1 MDEPTSSRQADQK
14 QWREKFLTE
23 ILQSE
28 SKKSSHYNVLS
39 SEQYLEL
46 VEQVE
51 DAEKSEKKTPLQQR
65 RWKRF
70 AVLKIGDVK
79 KLIARSEGN
88 IKYYLPSDELY
99 DVIDAAHVAVGH
111 GGRDRML
118 AETSKKYANITKE
131 MIGLYLSMCSV
142 CHQKKT
148 KKKRGLVSKPI
159 LHSEMKSKCQVDLI
173 DFQTQSDGN
182 FKFIMVY
189 QDHLTKFVLLRAL
202 QSKRATEVAYHLND
216 IFLTIGAPCILQ
228 SDNGREFVNNVISE
242 LASLWPELKIV
253 HGKPRHSQS
262 QGSVERANQDIE
274 NMIGSWMKDN
284 VSTKWSEG
292 LRYVQFMKNR
302 AYHSGIKQSP
312 YKALFG
318 IEPRVGLSTS
328 SLPQEIINDIQDE
341 DDLRKVIEDDGNVN
355 LREDS
360 DDNVAEVSNQEKVSS
375 SENDIHKARTT
386 AAENLVKQAKKMKA
400 TSDKSHPP
408 ANIGDNVTIPIPDV
422 DKGKGDLRNIIGVI
436 LQKNDEGFY
445 KVGTKHGVLQKLYCR
460 FYFFLLNYLSIFLEH

>member
-1 MDEPTSSRQADQK
+1 M
-14 QWREKFLTE
+14 
-23 ILQSE
+23 
-28 SKKSSHYNVLS
+28 
-39 SEQYLEL
+39 
-46 VEQVE
+46 
-51 DAEKSEKKTPLQQR
+51 
-65 RWKRF
+65 
-70 AVLKIGDVK
+70 
-79 KLIARSEGN
+79 
-88 IKYYLPSDELY
+88 
-99 DVIDAAHVAVGH
+99 
-111 GGRDRML
+111 
-118 AETSKKYANITKE
+118 
-131 MIGLYLSMCSV
+131 
-142 CHQKKT
+142 
-148 KKKRGLVSKPI
+148 
-159 LHSEMKSKCQVDLI
+159 
-173 DFQTQSDGN
+173 
-182 FKFIMVY
+182 
-189 QDHLTKFVLLRAL
+189 
-202 QSKRATEVAYHLND
+202 AYHLND

-242 LASLWPELKIV
+242 LANLWPELKIL

-328 SLPQEIINDIQDE
+328 TLPQEIINDIQDE
-341 DDLRKVIEDDGNVN
+341 DDLRKVIEDDRNVN
-355 LREDS
+355 LTEDS

-386 AAENLVKQAKKMKA
+386 AAENLVKQAIKMKA
-400 TSDKSHPP
+400 TSDKSHAP

-460 FYFFLLNYLSIFLEH
+460 FYFFLLNYLSIFLVH

>member
-1 MDEPTSSRQADQK
+1 MEEPTSSRQADQK
-14 QWREKFLTE
+14 QWREKFLAE
-23 ILQSE
+23 ILE
-28 SKKSSHYNVLS
+28 CENKKSSHYNVLS
-39 SEQYLEL
+39 SEQYLQL
-46 VEQVE
+46 VKQVE
-51 DAEKSEKKTPLQQR
+51 DAEKSEKRTPLQQR
-65 RWKRF
+65 RLKRF

-88 IKYYLPSDELY
+88 IKYYLSSDELY

-131 MIGLYLSMCSV
+131 MICLYLSMCSV
-142 CHQKKT
+142 CHEKKT

-159 LHSEMKSKCQVDLI
+159 LHSEMNSRCQVDLI
-173 DFQTQSDGN
+173 DFQTQPDGN

-228 SDNGREFVNNVISE
+228 SDNGREFVNHVISE
-242 LASLWPELKIV
+242 LVSLWPELKIV

-274 NMIGSWMKDN
+274 NMIGSWLKDN
-284 VSTKWSEG
+284 DSTKWSEG

-318 IEPRVGLSTS
+318 MEPRVGLSTS

-341 DDLRKVIEDDGNVN
+341 DDLRQAIDVDCDIN
-355 LREDS
+355 LTEHS
-360 DDNVAEVSNQEKVSS
+360 DDNDKEISNHDNQDEVLSC
-375 SENDIHKARTT
+375 ENDIQKARKT
-386 AAENLVKQAKKMKA
+386 AAESLVKQAKKMKA
-400 TSDKSHPP
+400 TSDRSHPP

-436 LQKNDEGFY
+436 IQTNDEGFY
-445 KVGTKHGVLQKLYCR
+445 KIGTKHGVLQKLYCR
-460 FYFFLLNYLSIFLEH
+460 FCFFLLNYLLL

>member
-1 MDEPTSSRQADQK
+1 
-14 QWREKFLTE
+14 
-23 ILQSE
+23 
-28 SKKSSHYNVLS
+28 
-39 SEQYLEL
+39 
-46 VEQVE
+46 
-51 DAEKSEKKTPLQQR
+51 
-65 RWKRF
+65 
-70 AVLKIGDVK
+70 
-79 KLIARSEGN
+79 
-88 IKYYLPSDELY
+88 
-99 DVIDAAHVAVGH
+99 
-111 GGRDRML
+111 
-118 AETSKKYANITKE
+118 
-131 MIGLYLSMCSV
+131 MCSV
-142 CHQKKT
+142 CHEKKT

-159 LHSEMKSKCQVDLI
+159 LHSEMNSRCQVDLI
-173 DFQTQSDGN
+173 DFQTQPDGN

-228 SDNGREFVNNVISE
+228 SDNGREFVNHVISE
-242 LASLWPELKIV
+242 LVSLWPELKIV

-284 VSTKWSEG
+284 DSTKWSEG

-318 IEPRVGLSTS
+318 MEPRVGLSTS

-341 DDLRKVIEDDGNVN
+341 DDLRQAIDDDCNFN
-355 LREDS
+355 PTEHS
-360 DDNVAEVSNQEKVSS
+360 DDNDKEVSNQDNQDEVPSC
-375 SENDIHKARTT
+375 ENDIQKARKT
-386 AAENLVKQAKKMKA
+386 AAESLVKQAKKMKA
-400 TSDKSHPP
+400 TSDSSYPP

-436 LQKNDEGFY
+436 IQTNEEGFY
-445 KVGTKHGVLQKLYCR
+445 KIGTKHGVLQNLYCR
-460 FYFFLLNYLSIFLEH
+460 FYFFLLNYLLVLLEH